1 MPWIQEN
8 GIVNWSDRITP
19 SSYSMGQ
26 GVAFEYMIQLSNI
39 LKADPW
45 FTVPYAASDDFV
57 LQMAILVKNTLRKDV
72 KVHVEY
78 TNEGWNIAFNS
89 GKHCESM
96 GLQLGLSTDPVT
108 ARNLYYSKRSVEII
122 KIWKSVFLTEDSR
135 MVFVLGSFSLMPIMS
150 TRILTYE
157 NAYQAHSNVM
167 LAITGYIDCG
177 SPSAAQV
184 AVIDLSVLFAGC
196 SSELLKKKGII
207 QQHATIANTYKASLG
222 MYKHR
227 KCVFDIL

>member
-1 MPWIQEN
+1 
-8 GIVNWSDRITP
+8 
-19 SSYSMGQ
+19 
-26 GVAFEYMIQLSNI
+26 
-39 LKADPW
+39 
-45 FTVPYAASDDFV
+45 
-57 LQMAILVKNTLRKDV
+57 
-72 KVHVEY
+72 
-78 TNEGWNIAFNS
+78 
-89 GKHCESM
+89 M

-207 QQHATIANTYKASLG
+207 QQHATIANTYKAS
-222 MYKHR
+222 
-227 KCVFDIL
+227 